1 MKKVSYLFI
10 LTAGILWGTM
20 GFWVR
25 KLNACGLVSMD
36 MVFLRSSV
44 TACVMFAVLLFKGG
58 KLFRIKIRDLWCFIG
73 TGLCSIVFFNFCY
86 FKAIMLTTLSVAAI
100 LLYTAP
106 AFVIVLSL
114 ILFRERVTTVRF
126 AALVLMFAGCCFVT
140 GMISSDRSISLTGL
154 LYGLGAGLGYALY
167 SIFGRFA
174 IKRGYDSMTI
184 TFYTFLAAAAGS
196 FFLCNH
202 TSVVQYIFAS
212 TDNTVF
218 SFCFAA
224 VCTVIPYLLY
234 TWGLKEAENGK
245 AAIIASIEPVTAAI
259 LGILFY
265 NEKTGVLSDIG
276 FVMVLAALM
285 LCNYDKAAKPADTVN
300 TDAE

>member
-1 MKKVSYLFI
+1 MKKASYIFI
-10 LTAGILWGTM
+10 LLAGILWGTM

-25 KLNACGLVSMD
+25 KLNGHGLVSMD
-36 MVFLRSSV
+36 IVFLRSAV
-44 TACVMFAVLLFKGG
+44 TACIMLVVLIVRG
-58 KLFRIKIRDLWCFIG
+58 KSLLKIKLRDLWCFAG

-106 AFVIVLSL
+106 AFVIVLSF
-114 ILFRERVTTVRF
+114 ILFHERITLVRF
-126 AALVLMFAGCCFVT
+126 AALVLMFSGCCFVT
-140 GMISSDRSISLTGL
+140 GIASADNRISFAGL

-196 FFLCNH
+196 FALSNH
-202 TSVVQYIFAS
+202 TTVVKYIFAAPAD
-212 TDNTVF
+212 TAF

-224 VCTVIPYLLY
+224 VCTVVPYLLY
-234 TWGLKEAENGK
+234 TWGLKSVENGK
-245 AAIIASIEPVTAAI
+245 AAIIASIEPVTAAL

-265 NEKTGVLSDIG
+265 HESVTAVSVIG
-276 FVMVLAALM
+276 FVMVLAALL
-285 LCNYDKAAKPADTVN
+285 LCSYVKH
-300 TDAE
+300 